1 MLGFKTESQRFD
13 ASTNDKLDGCA
24 LFRTRAILCVEWNFM
39 ASVRV
44 KQLIKNYG
52 SVRAVNQLDLEVE
65 DGEFMVFLGPSGCG
79 KTTTLRCIAGLELP
93 DGGVIT
99 IGEEDVTHK
108 QPAERDIAFVFQS
121 FSLYPHMTVREN
133 LSFPLKAVKTPQAEI
148 DARVAYAAKVL
159 HIEDKL
165 DRRPTQ
171 LSGGEQQRVT
181 IGRAIVRRPQV
192 FLMDEPLSALDAKLR
207 TEMRA
212 EIKRLQTDLKAT
224 TIYVTHDQ
232 LEAMSMGDRIA
243 VMYKGLLQ
251 QAGTPTEVYDL
262 PRNLFVAGFIGSPS
276 MNFLPCVKSET
287 AIVVTAIENTEAVI
301 LPILLQERFSSASD
315 GVPLVLGVR
324 PEDVHVVSDPTDTS
338 LSANVVVVE
347 LLGSENIINVEIAG
361 HVVKVRTGP
370 TFRPLVG
377 DVLNVE
383 IDQKRSHLF
392 DTETTLRFMTSEG

>member
-1 MLGFKTESQRFD
+1 
-13 ASTNDKLDGCA
+13 
-24 LFRTRAILCVEWNFM
+24 
-39 ASVRV
+39 
-44 KQLIKNYG
+44 
-52 SVRAVNQLDLEVE
+52 VNQLDLEVE

-79 KTTTLRCIAGLELP
+79 KTTTLRCIAGLEIP

-99 IGEEDVTHK
+99 IGEEEVTKK

-133 LSFPLKAVKTPQAEI
+133 LSFPLKAVKTPQSEI
-148 DARVAYAAKVL
+148 EARVAYAAKVL

-232 LEAMSMGDRIA
+232 VEALTFADQVV
-243 VMYKGLLQ
+243 VMTQGEVVQVGSAQVLFEEPEHTFVGYFIGNPGMNLLPCSVSQNKVEGLLKN
-251 QAGTPTEVYDL
+251 TVDDYTLVEVGGGGDCFCCQD
-262 PRNLFVAGFIGSPS
+262 R
-276 MNFLPCVKSET
+276 T
-287 AIVVTAIENTEAVI
+287 
-301 LPILLQERFSSASD
+301 FSC
-315 GVPLVLGVR
+315 
-324 PEDVHVVSDPTDTS
+324 
-338 LSANVVVVE
+338 
-347 LLGSENIINVEIAG
+347 
-361 HVVKVRTGP
+361 
-370 TFRPLVG
+370 
-377 DVLNVE
+377 
-383 IDQKRSHLF
+383 
-392 DTETTLRFMTSEG
+392 TTCGWLA